1 MAGPRHFL
9 GPGEVSARV
18 FGTTALALAAFAI
31 VAYGAQSLTRAMQMR
46 HEVESLEHEIAG
58 LRAETAELQVRV
70 SHLRSDPEAI
80 EKLAREVLGFVKPGE
95 RVLKL
100 PPSSGGQ

>member
-1 MAGPRHFL
+1 MSGRA
-9 GPGEVSARV
+9 
-18 FGTTALALAAFAI
+18 FGTTALAVVALCI
-31 VAYGAQSLTRAMQMR
+31 VAFGAQSLTRVLQIR
-46 HEVESLEHEIAG
+46 QEVQSLEREIAD
-58 LRAETAELQVRV
+58 LRVENAALQTTVAQ
-70 SHLRSDPEAI
+70 LRSDPDAI

>member
-1 MAGPRHFL
+1 M
-9 GPGEVSARV
+9 SARA
-18 FGTTALALAAFAI
+18 FGTTALAVVALCI
-31 VAYGAQSLTRAMQMR
+31 VAFGAQSLTRVLQIR
-46 HEVESLEHEIAG
+46 HEVQSLEREIAD
-58 LRAETAELQVRV
+58 LRVETAELQATVAQ
-70 SHLRSDPEAI
+70 LRSDPDAI

>member
-1 MAGPRHFL
+1 
-9 GPGEVSARV
+9 VSARA
-18 FGTTALALAAFAI
+18 FGTAALAVAALCI
-31 VAYGAQSLTRAMQMR
+31 VAYGAQSLTRVLQMR
-46 HEVESLEHEIAG
+46 HEVLSLEHEIAE
-58 LRAETAELQVRV
+58 LRAETAELRATAA
-70 SHLRSDPEAI
+70 HLRSDPDAI

>member
-1 MAGPRHFL
+1 
-9 GPGEVSARV
+9 VSRRAAA
-18 FGTTALALAAFAI
+18 TTALAVVALGI
-31 VAYGAQSLTRAMQMR
+31 IAYGAQNLARVVEIR
-46 HEVESLEHEIAG
+46 REVESLERQIAE
-58 LRAETAELQVRV
+58 LRAETAELQATV

-80 EKLAREVLGFVKPGE
+80 EKLARERLGFVKPGD